1 MKLLKVIFLIT
12 LILNAHTLTRFEKIQ
27 LLKTLDKLSVRQ
39 DPKKVENSKFA
50 LETAAAVVALACAIY
65 QVAVFLFGYRKT
77 VVFHDIPMERGF
89 DEFDSKAIVHFAAN
103 IPKSKL
109 EKVKKVYKSV
119 LDIKEN
125 DKENNEM
132 IEHMFEF
139 IEFEDM
145 NGWGKQD
152 ILYKVKSDNSRVSYG
167 SILAR
172 HDTSQNGNDLFHFF
186 LVTTQAKFKLA
197 PKLQM
202 KVTTSGFGVVSNK
215 VESEIVEIPSSITPE
230 DVQSV
235 FYFYNF
241 ICLKQMAN
249 YFGQKFEY
257 PKIKLNDKSKKK
269 GKDDDDDD
277 YDDDD
282 E

>member
-1 MKLLKVIFLIT
+1 MKLFKVLFLIT
-12 LILNAHTLTRFEKIQ
+12 LIFNAQTTLTRYEKIQ
-27 LLKTLDKLSVRQ
+27 LLKSLEELSEPVVTKPGDNLR
-39 DPKKVENSKFA
+39 ENDVI
-50 LETAAAVVALACAIY
+50 LAAAGVVALACAIY
-65 QVAVFLFGYRKT
+65 QVGVFLFGYRKT
-77 VVFHDIPMERGF
+77 VDFYDIPMERGF
-89 DEFDSKAIVHFAAN
+89 DEFDSKAIINYIHSV
-103 IPKSKL
+103 PKKKL
-109 EKVKKVYKSV
+109 PRVKNVYKQV
-119 LDIKEN
+119 LGIQAN

-132 IEHMFEF
+132 VDHMFEF

-152 ILYKVKSDNSRVSYG
+152 ILFKLNSDRSRVSYG

-172 HDTSQNGNDLFHFF
+172 HEDINGVDLFHFF
-186 LVTTQAKFKLA
+186 LLTTEAKFKMA
-197 PKLQM
+197 AKLQM
-202 KVTTSGFGVVSNK
+202 KVTTTGFGIVSNN

-257 PKIKLNDKSKKK
+257 PKIELNDKSKKK
-269 GKDDDDDD
+269 
-277 YDDDD
+277 
-282 E
+282 

>member
-103 IPKSKL
+103 IPKTKL
-109 EKVKKVYKSV
+109 ERVKKVYKSV

-172 HDTSQNGNDLFHFF
+172 HDTQNGKDLFHFF

-277 YDDDD
+277 DDDDD